1 MKNQGQ
7 HIRKY
12 LRYTEDRLKSHL
24 SNFNLDQNIRE
35 SLESKLDSFKYFSDR
50 INFQLQT
57 PDERQSS
64 RIKWLASLRKTGKPT
79 ETKIATIRLYDKI
92 REVLPYLEVL
102 NTNEKVQSLIILCL
116 EELELIDFANMNF
129 GENHVSLDLV
139 NELFNKVIESEVVFA
154 IHPEALNKI
163 QELYNEF
170 KGIFG

>member
-1 MKNQGQ
+1 
-7 HIRKY
+7 
-12 LRYTEDRLKSHL
+12 
-24 SNFNLDQNIRE
+24 
-35 SLESKLDSFKYFSDR
+35 
-50 INFQLQT
+50 
-57 PDERQSS
+57 
-64 RIKWLASLRKTGKPT
+64 
-79 ETKIATIRLYDKI
+79 
-92 REVLPYLEVL
+92 LEVL